1 MEIDGALKT
10 ALNQKERERK
20 IDAIKN
26 GTVEVRFV
34 FDREDVKKLCEL
46 IEKFTTDL
54 TALVTAAKQVAY
66 DIHAAEFVLQRN
78 TTLQQAIHEAKEVE

>member
-1 MEIDGALKT
+1 MDDALKT

-20 IDAIKN
+20 MKAMEGPI
-26 GTVEVRFV
+26 EVRFV
-34 FDREDVKKLCEL
+34 FDREDAKKLCEL

-66 DIHAAEFVLQRN
+66 DIHAAEFILQRN
-78 TTLQQAIHEAKEVE
+78 TQLQQAIQEVKDK